1 MKSQIKQITILIL
14 AATLL
19 AACAPGLFNAV
30 PVVSAPEPTAIAVST
45 IPANTASISGTVW
58 QDNCVLS
65 GGEAGAPV
73 QPSAGCVL
81 SSNGFLAN
89 GIRDAGELGL
99 GDTLISLG
107 YGACGT
113 VSEYLDAP
121 ANQDGS
127 FMFSS
132 LPAGTYCVTV
142 DSLRSENSFLLP
154 GQWTLPSD
162 SPGAAAASV
171 TVTLTENEQKQN
183 INFGWDSQFLPAPA
197 PENSQPGAGAVN
209 ADSVNLRLGPG
220 LGHRILLQLNE
231 GSQLE
236 ILGRSENLEWL
247 LVRLSTGTQGWI
259 FAQYVN
265 TPVSIAGL
273 PLKEAYGG
281 PDLAPAEE
289 LQNPRPSQSV
299 LVDIENN
306 IAAVNVSGFPEDTKL
321 VVKLSRPS
329 GKDDLVV
336 GKGATTG
343 SGSAVIHFEM
353 PQKWSDG
360 SPVQS
365 GGLVLTVSTKDGKT
379 SVRVNI
385 QYYQ

>member
-1 MKSQIKQITILIL
+1 MKSQIRQLTFLML

-19 AACAPGLFNAV
+19 GACAPGLFSAA
-30 PVVSAPEPTAIAVST
+30 PVVSAPEPTAVSIGT

-58 QDNCVLS
+58 QDICVLL
-65 GGEAGAPV
+65 GGEGGAPV
-73 QPSAGCVL
+73 QPSAGCVP

-89 GIRDAGELGL
+89 GIRDAGEPGL
-99 GDTLISLG
+99 GNTLISLG
-107 YGACGT
+107 FGACGT
-113 VSEYLDAP
+113 ASEYMDVA
-121 ANQDGS
+121 ANQDGA

-142 DSLRSENSFLLP
+142 DSLRSENAFLLS

-162 SPGAAAASV
+162 NPGAEAASL
-171 TVTLTENEQKQN
+171 TVTLSDNEQKQDV
-183 INFGWDSQFLPAPA
+183 NFGRGPQFLPAPA
-197 PENSQPGAGAVN
+197 AGNPIPGAGAVN
-209 ADSVNLRLGPG
+209 ADNVNLRLGPG

-236 ILGRSENLEWL
+236 ILGRSENLDWL
-247 LVRLSTGTQGWI
+247 LVGLATGTQGWI
-259 FAQYVN
+259 FTQYVN
-265 TPVSIAGL
+265 TAVSIADL

-281 PDLAPAEE
+281 PELAPPAEQ
-289 LQNPRPSQSV
+289 QNPGPSQSV

-306 IAAVNVSGFPEDTKL
+306 IAAVHVSGFPRDTKL
-321 VVKLSRPS
+321 VVKLSRPD
-329 GKDDLVV
+329 GKGDLIV

-360 SPVQS
+360 SAVQS
-365 GGLVLTVSTKDGKT
+365 GGLLLTVSSKDGKT

-385 QYYQ
+385 QYYR